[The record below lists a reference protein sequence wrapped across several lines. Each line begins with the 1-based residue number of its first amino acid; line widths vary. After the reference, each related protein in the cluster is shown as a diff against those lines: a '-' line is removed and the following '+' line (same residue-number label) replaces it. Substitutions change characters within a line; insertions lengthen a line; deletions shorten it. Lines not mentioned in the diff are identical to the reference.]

1 MRYQIKKV
9 LGIKVIGRNNY
20 KVRGYVVK
28 DNETN
33 WLFFMTRDPRFV
45 MSRVVRGGFPYSINP
60 REAWWDDVARYNL
73 GPKDFNSSCSALQEC
88 GCSLIKKFAWTADS
102 TTRVEYDGPVPEGTL
117 DEMLAWTKETSG
129 TESFVEIFRN
139 LGPNTDYDCAETID
153 HALYGGT
160 TASTGATTAGDEGA
174 RAGVPRGASTTVT
187 EIKSDK
193 YTADLDY
200 VGFYGYHDHHGQTP
214 NQPVTPSR
222 KNWLVGVELEVEC
235 NNRDCKDRLNR
246 IHSNWFYQERD
257 GSLGDYGV
265 ELITI
270 PLKPEDAKSERFWE
284 PMTRVVNTL
293 AKSWDKSSTGLH
305 VHLSRT
311 ILGNSD
317 AERSETLGK
326 LLYFYHHL
334 VLDNSAA
341 ERMNTNIY
349 GRSHTYHEISGK
361 CAVGDAA
368 KVLGKECLKMR
379 EIKDRVKDNMIW
391 QSNGDRYFDIN
402 IRNAHTIEFRKGKG
416 SINPKRIVNI
426 VAWSEMMCRYCKKT
440 RWEDLSFDGFRSF
453 VRDHSETPESLKA
466 LV

>member
-9 LGIKVIGRNNY
+9 QGVRVEDSKTY

-28 DNETN
+28 DNETT

-45 MSRVVRGGFPYSINP
+45 ASRVVRGGFPYSINP
-60 REAWWDDVARYNL
+60 REQWWDDVARYNL
-73 GPKDFNSSCSALQEC
+73 GPKAFNSSMSALRDC
-88 GCSLIKKFAWTADS
+88 GCSLIKKFSWICDQDS
-102 TTRVEYDGPVPEGTL
+102 VINSDGPLSESVL
-117 DEMLAWTKETSG
+117 NDMLEWTREVSG
-129 TESFVEIFRN
+129 TIDFAPIFRG
-139 LGPNTDYDCAETID
+139 LAPNEDYECAETID
-153 HALYGGT
+153 PALYGGDSL
-160 TASTGATTAGDEGA
+160 STHAAANTGDEGS
-174 RAGVPRGASTTVT
+174 RAAAPSNVT
-187 EIKSDK
+187 EIMSDK
-193 YTADLDY
+193 YTDDNDY
-200 VGFYGYHDHHGQTP
+200 VGFYGYHDHHGQRP
-214 NQPVTPSR
+214 NQPITASR

-235 NNRDCKDRLNR
+235 NNSTCKDKLNR

-270 PLKPEDAKSERFWE
+270 PLRPEDAKSVRFWE

-293 AKSWDKSSTGLH
+293 AKSWDKRSTGLH

-334 VLDNSAA
+334 VLDDSTA
-341 ERMNTNIY
+341 ERINTNIY
-349 GRSHTYHEISGK
+349 GRAHTYHEIVGK
-361 CAVGDAA
+361 SEVGSAA
-368 KVLGKECLKMR
+368 KTLGKECLKVK
-379 EIKDRVKDNMIW
+379 EIADRVKNGMI
-391 QSNGDRYFDIN
+391 STNGQDRYFDIN
-402 IRNAHTIEFRKGKG
+402 IRNAETIEFRKGKG

-440 RWEDLSFDGFRSF
+440 KWEDLSFDGFRSY
-453 VRDHSETPESLKA
+453 VRDNSETPESLKA